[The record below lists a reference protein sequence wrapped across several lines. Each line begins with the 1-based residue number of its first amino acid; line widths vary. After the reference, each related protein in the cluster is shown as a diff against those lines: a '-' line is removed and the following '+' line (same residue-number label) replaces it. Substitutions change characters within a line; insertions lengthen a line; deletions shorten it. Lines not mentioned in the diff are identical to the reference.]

1 MGYGVFFDHLKKEA
15 RRREIPLS
23 AVAEGA
29 KALGVD
35 RATLDAKNL
44 SRDLPAITENGIRV
58 NIVYCVCGLIH
69 GKELDAALRAAEDT
83 AKADGNV
90 LMLVPGFYEE
100 GQSYQNALKN
110 AVPLLERVV
119 RECKALGIHPT
130 IEDFGGRLTPYS
142 LIPQI
147 KEFLD
152 AVEGLQFV
160 FDSGNILYHRQDP
173 LALWDA
179 TEDRIVA
186 IHAKDLT
193 LRPQEGLKSTL
204 SPARDELWPTAF
216 GDGDLPAEEL
226 RRRISDKQ
234 IPPELITFE
243 HDGAGAPDTLEFL
256 RRSVAFLKG

>member
-15 RRREIPLS
+15 QRRDCPLS

-35 RATLDAKNL
+35 RVTLDAKNL
-44 SRDLPAITENGIRV
+44 SRDLPAITENGMQV
-58 NIVYCVCGLIH
+58 NIAYCICGLIH
-69 GKELDAALRAAEDT
+69 GTELDVALRAAEDT
-83 AKADGNV
+83 AKADGKI

-142 LIPQI
+142 LVPQI
-147 KEFLD
+147 KDLLD
-152 AVEGLQFV
+152 EVEGLEFV

-179 TEDRIVA
+179 TADKIVA

-193 LRPQEGLKSTL
+193 RRPQEGLKATL
-204 SPARDELWPTAF
+204 SPARDELWPAAF
-216 GDGDLPAEEL
+216 GEGDLPAAEL
-226 RRRISDKQ
+226 RRRIRDKG
-234 IPPELITFE
+234 IPPERITFE
-243 HDGAGAPDTLEFL
+243 HDAGGAPDTLEFL